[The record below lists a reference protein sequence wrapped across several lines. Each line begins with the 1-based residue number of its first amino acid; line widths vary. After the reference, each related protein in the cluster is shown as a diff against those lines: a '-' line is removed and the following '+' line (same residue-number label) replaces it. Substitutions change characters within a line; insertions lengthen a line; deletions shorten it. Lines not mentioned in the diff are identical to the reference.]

1 MVSQFDM
8 FADELNQAVT
18 AASSADLVNVVP
30 AVAEPVKVAIEYAH
44 VEPYEPRPE
53 NPAAIAAWTSRTQRV
68 TLVYVVGALL
78 RAPACREFF
87 TSMARETLFKLD
99 GLGGAW

>member
-1 MVSQFDM
+1 VSQFDM
-8 FADELNQAVT
+8 FAEELSHAVT
-18 AASSADLVNVVP
+18 AASSADVVNMPP
-30 AVAEPVKVAIEYAH
+30 AAAEPVEVAIEYAH

-53 NPAAIAAWTSRTQRV
+53 SPAAIAVWTSRTQRV
-68 TLVYVVGALL
+68 TLVYVVGALV

>member
-1 MVSQFDM
+1 MSQFDM
-8 FADELNQAVT
+8 FADEPRQAVT
-18 AASSADLVNVVP
+18 AASSADVVNVVP
-30 AVAEPVKVAIEYAH
+30 AAPVEVAIEYAH

-53 NPAAIAAWTSRTQRV
+53 SPAAIAAWTSRTQRA
-68 TLVYVVGALL
+68 TLVYVVGALV

-87 TSMARETLFKLD
+87 TGMARETLFKLD

>member
-1 MVSQFDM
+1 MSQFDM
-8 FADELNQAVT
+8 FADELSQAVT
-18 AASSADLVNVVP
+18 AASTADVVIVAP
-30 AVAEPVKVAIEYAH
+30 AVAEPVEVAVEYAH

-53 NPAAIAAWTSRTQRV
+53 NSAALAVWTSRTQRV
-68 TLVYVVGALL
+68 TLVYVVGALV

-87 TSMARETLFKLD
+87 TGMARETLFKLD